1 MYYYID
7 GEGLYKGRFVMC
19 PCIEIG
25 FVSEY
30 IGRPYIRK

>member
-25 FVSEY
+25 FGFDL
-30 IGRPYIRK
+30 IFQ